1 MKKNIFI
8 SLLLALCIFA
18 APVSAAAESYTVPL
32 EQIEDAVID
41 ESVIDGTGGKPDD
54 TAEVSMQY
62 VPENQLKRTDEP
74 EIGCKAAFVADPV
87 SGKVLYEKN
96 AQEKMYPA
104 STTKILTAL
113 VVLEKCKL
121 DEKATVSQKALD
133 LVPEGYSNAGLQAG
147 EEISVEILLQALL
160 IPSANEAAN
169 VLAEHVSGSVEAFAD
184 ECNKRAEELGCKVL
198 HFVNA
203 NGMHDENHYCSAYDM
218 YLVAKEC
225 MRHDAFKK
233 IVQMPQFTVPPTS
246 VHAQDDRTYENTNEL
261 IKTGS
266 SYYYAACNGIKTGH
280 TTEAGE
286 CLVASGSKNNLNF
299 ISVVLG
305 GSITESGDNERFSDT
320 VKLFD
325 FAYDNY
331 ALKSFAKQYDVFT
344 TIHVNKATKDTASLD
359 VVIDADINSI
369 APKDIKAG
377 DVKTTVN
384 LNDEIEAPIVRN
396 QVLGT
401 VTIEIDGMQYTTN
414 LVARND
420 VQKLPYW
427 LFNIIVCVV
436 TGFIVLT
443 VFLIIRRNKKRK
455 RAQLAAARRR
465 KARAMQAHDNSMMY
479 RE

>member
-1 MKKNIFI
+1 M
-8 SLLLALCIFA
+8 
-18 APVSAAAESYTVPL
+18 
-32 EQIEDAVID
+32 
-41 ESVIDGTGGKPDD
+41 
-54 TAEVSMQY
+54 
-62 VPENQLKRTDEP
+62 
-74 EIGCKAAFVADPV
+74 
-87 SGKVLYEKN
+87 
-96 AQEKMYPA
+96 
-104 STTKILTAL
+104 
-113 VVLEKCKL
+113 
-121 DEKATVSQKALD
+121 
-133 LVPEGYSNAGLQAG
+133 
-147 EEISVEILLQALL
+147 
-160 IPSANEAAN
+160 
-169 VLAEHVSGSVEAFAD
+169 
-184 ECNKRAEELGCKVL
+184 
-198 HFVNA
+198 
-203 NGMHDENHYCSAYDM
+203 
-218 YLVAKEC
+218 
-225 MRHDAFKK
+225 
-233 IVQMPQFTVPPTS
+233 
-246 VHAQDDRTYENTNEL
+246 
-261 IKTGS
+261 
-266 SYYYAACNGIKTGH
+266 
-280 TTEAGE
+280 
-286 CLVASGSKNNLNF
+286 ASGSKNNLNF